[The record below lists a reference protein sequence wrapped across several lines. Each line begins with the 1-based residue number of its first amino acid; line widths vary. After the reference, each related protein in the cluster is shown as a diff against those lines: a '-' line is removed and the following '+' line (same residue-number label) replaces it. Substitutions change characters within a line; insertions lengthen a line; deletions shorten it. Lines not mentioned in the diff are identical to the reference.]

1 VQSKNKISEEKI
13 MKNLKQNTEKQ
24 TEFNRYETFI
34 PDSGEYNENFMY
46 SFLNHLEEKYG
57 IKYEVY
63 AEGQDTGFGTEY
75 LVEYTFP
82 DSMAFNNGFDGT
94 YYDALDKFN
103 DFLQKEWFLFWE
115 KSTGIE
121 LDRWNI
127 ANTGYDDIP
136 IGYDCLKAIYK
147 MKGIESNPI
156 EDLYS
161 IYFEDYFEGD
171 DNQKAELIAEVE
183 NDPSLHI
190 WKKGNIITSHV
201 YIDGFGEG
209 ELNLND

>member
-1 VQSKNKISEEKI
+1 
-13 MKNLKQNTEKQ
+13 MKNSNQNTEKQ
-24 TEFNRYETFI
+24 TVFNRYETFI
-34 PDSGEYNENFMY
+34 PDS
-46 SFLNHLEEKYG
+46 
-57 IKYEVY
+57 
-63 AEGQDTGFGTEY
+63 
-75 LVEYTFP
+75 
-82 DSMAFNNGFDGT
+82 
-94 YYDALDKFN
+94 
-103 DFLQKEWFLFWE
+103 
-115 KSTGIE
+115 
-121 LDRWNI
+121 
-127 ANTGYDDIP
+127 DDIS

-209 ELNLND
+209 ELNLNDLTAV